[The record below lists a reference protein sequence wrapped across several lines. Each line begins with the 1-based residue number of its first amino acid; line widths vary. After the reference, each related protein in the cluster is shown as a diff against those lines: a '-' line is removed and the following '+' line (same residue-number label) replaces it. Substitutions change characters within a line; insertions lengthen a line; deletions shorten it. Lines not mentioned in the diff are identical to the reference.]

1 MAVARD
7 HVTHQDRDQ
16 ALPHMP
22 AGVIIQYTHRDNHNQ
37 PIVNQPRS
45 QASAQGLCNQTK
57 VSNHAALARTARS
70 TRHKKRYYVPLL
82 HSFKGRK
89 FVLSSLLENPFIPSF
104 FLSNV
109 CVIEWALFSISFL
122 CRAKANYSKVPHF
135 YRLYSGGIISSA
147 VTTSGAPSVWKA

>member
-1 MAVARD
+1 MAVARG
-7 HVTHQDRDQ
+7 HATHQARDQ
-16 ALPHMP
+16 ALPP
-22 AGVIIQYTHRDNHNQ
+22 TPVGVIIQNTRRDNHNQ

-45 QASAQGLCNQTK
+45 QASAQDLCNQTK
-57 VSNHAALARTARS
+57 VSNHAALACTTRS
-70 TRHKKRYYVPLL
+70 IRHKKRYYFSLL

-89 FVLSSLLENPFIPSF
+89 FVLSSLLEKPFIPSL